1 MASHDLVARLQEER
15 RAEAAETRL
24 GRRGA
29 ATSGSLID
37 RARLSLGLGLIEAG
51 QLLGGDAARRRTTW
65 SVPAGRSGPLG
76 QSRRP

>member
-24 GRRGA
+24 GRHGA
-29 ATSGSLID
+29 GSGSLID

-51 QLLGGDAARRRTTW
+51 QLLGGDAARRKTAW
-65 SVPAGRSGPLG
+65 SVPAGRSASVG
-76 QSRRP
+76 SARRP